1 MFIKICGITRR
12 EDAEAA
18 VAEGASA
25 LGFVFWPGS
34 PRFIDP
40 SLAKDIVA
48 TLPRRVAAVGLFV
61 NQPAS
66 HVNSVASHVGLSAV
80 QLHGDE
86 DEGAAAEIT
95 LPVIKAVSLRDGA
108 FPDRQWPGRVML
120 LIDADDPV
128 RRGGTGMTANWPAA
142 AVVARRRRVLLAGG
156 LRPDNV
162 AEAIKYVRPFGID
175 VSSGVEQ
182 SPGIKDRRLLEA
194 LFEAIREAE
203 ADAASKTRG
212 MQPRKHENT
221 ATKAR
226 KHEKEKPR
234 KRETTATKTREMQ
247 PRTHENT
254 KRAATKPRKHR
265 HESTKTRKH
274 EQIVTKARKHGH
286 AKKAATKRR
295 KRKNTK

>member
-1 MFIKICGITRR
+1 MFVKICGITRR

-48 TLPRRVAAVGLFV
+48 TLPPSVAAVGVFV

-66 HVNSVASHVGLSAV
+66 HVNSVASLAGLSAV

-86 DEGAAAEIT
+86 DESAAAEMT
-95 LPVIKAVSLRDGA
+95 LPVIKAVSIRDGA

-128 RRGGTGMTANWPAA
+128 RRGGTGMTTNWPAA

-162 AEAIKYVRPFGID
+162 AEAIGRVRPFGID

-182 SPGIKDRRLLEA
+182 SPGIKDRRLLAA
-194 LFEAIREAE
+194 LFEAIRKGEKGRATT
-203 ADAASKTRG
+203 SKTPE

-221 ATKAR
+221 TRAATKARKPEKDSHENAKARKTATKAR
-226 KHEKEKPR
+226 KHESSKQGQQR
-234 KRETTATKTREMQ
+234 AKTE
-247 PRTHENT
+247 
-254 KRAATKPRKHR
+254 PRKHA
-265 HESTKTRKH
+265 HTKKTAPK
-274 EQIVTKARKHGH
+274 T
-286 AKKAATKRR
+286 R